1 MPEHTAVIYTLRR
14 WRTRLIQGGSALS
27 WSFGD
32 TRPTTT
38 TRKPRSPL
46 PCTVYVHTDR
56 SVCTV
61 CGGGGGGGGGGK
73 GLFPGTGC
81 FCLLYHVALHTYVRV
96 LEWQGE
102 GRRRKHPLSLP
113 SSSFRQGRRESE
125 GRRKEQSPFAAVAP
139 PFSLPFLRT
148 GNRAGADACACSL
161 ARPPS
166 CPSGKSSRRKRPPP
180 PPKGKRKTETRPN
193 GGRSVGR
200 SVGPK
205 LESSSYPG
213 GRTDLLRRRP
223 RRLQQWRTNREGVVQ
238 QRREGGRPLRREY
251 CSRQW
256 RPQRPAGE
264 RRGGGGGPSSVRQQ
278 RFERLLLFLLLQ
290 QQTSKNRKGGEEEI

>member
-1 MPEHTAVIYTLRR
+1 MQALFSLCAVSLRPRFGLPVGATDTHLPPSLPPSLARPSRFRPVPPPPPPPPPTEGGTEKFSMPEHTAVIYTLRR

-61 CGGGGGGGGGGK
+61 CGGGGGGGGGK

-102 GRRRKHPLSLP
+102 GRRTKEKAPSLP
-113 SSSFRQGRRESE
+113 SSS
-125 GRRKEQSPFAAVAP
+125 
-139 PFSLPFLRT
+139 
-148 GNRAGADACACSL
+148 
-161 ARPPS
+161 
-166 CPSGKSSRRKRPPP
+166 
-180 PPKGKRKTETRPN
+180 
-193 GGRSVGR
+193 
-200 SVGPK
+200 
-205 LESSSYPG
+205 
-213 GRTDLLRRRP
+213 
-223 RRLQQWRTNREGVVQ
+223 
-238 QRREGGRPLRREY
+238 
-251 CSRQW
+251 
-256 RPQRPAGE
+256 
-264 RRGGGGGPSSVRQQ
+264 
-278 RFERLLLFLLLQ
+278 LLLCSHTDFVFF
-290 QQTSKNRKGGEEEI
+290 